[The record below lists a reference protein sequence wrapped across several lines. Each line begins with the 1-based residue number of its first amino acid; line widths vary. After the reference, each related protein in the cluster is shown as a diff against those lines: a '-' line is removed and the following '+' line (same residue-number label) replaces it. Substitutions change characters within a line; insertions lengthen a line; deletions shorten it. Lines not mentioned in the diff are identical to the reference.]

1 MTTEAVGERSRMT
14 PEERQIEMVEVL
26 VGDEDA
32 VDALGGQ
39 RERRRRDEPTL
50 VRARPRVDDEGGRS
64 GVDPEPGLAEPRQS
78 RSLSL
83 DRPSRSLRTSRCAM
97 NSPMI

>member
-14 PEERQIEMVEVL
+14 REERQIEMVEVL

-32 VDALGGQ
+32 VDALGSQ

-50 VRARPRVDDEGGRS
+50 VRARPGVDDEGGRS

-78 RSLSL
+78 RHE
-83 DRPSRSLRTSRCAM
+83 PRSAVALTPERLGARAT
-97 NSPMI
+97 IL